1 MKIAIAGGSGF
12 IGRVLQEKLIKE
24 GHEIFVL
31 TRDPG
36 KIKTANRIKA
46 VGWLKENSSPE
57 EELQGIGAIVNLAG
71 ESINGRWTKEKKQGI
86 VSSRIKVTREIIRIM
101 DKMEHKPEVL
111 INASAVGYYG
121 MSETASFTEE
131 TTRHAEDFLAKV
143 AREWEAE
150 AARAEKMGVR
160 TVYTRFGV
168 VLGNQGALPLMV
180 LPYRWGVGGT
190 IGSGRQWLSWI
201 HVKDVAGIIH
211 HAIQNKRLQGPLNAT
226 APHPVRM
233 KEFGKTIASVLHR
246 PHWLPVPGFAL
257 KMGLGEMSDM
267 LLGGQKVIPKKAVE
281 TGYSFEFPELKPAL
295 RSILRS
301 P

>member
-12 IGRVLQEKLIKE
+12 IGRVLQEKLIKG

-46 VGWLKENSSPE
+46 VGWLKEDSSPE

-86 VSSRIKVTREIIRIM
+86 VSSRIRVTREIIRIM

-121 MSETASFTEE
+121 MSETGAFTEE
-131 TTRHAEDFLAKV
+131 STRHAEDFLAKV
-143 AREWEAE
+143 AREWEEE
-150 AARAEKMGVR
+150 AARAEKLGVR

-180 LPYRWGVGGT
+180 LPYKWGVGGT

-201 HVKDVAGIIH
+201 HVEDVAGIIH
-211 HAIQNKRLQGPLNAT
+211 HAIQNKTLQGPLNVT

-257 KMGLGEMSDM
+257 KMSLGEMSDM
-267 LLGGQKVIPKKAVE
+267 LLGGQKVIPEKAVE
-281 TGYSFEFPELKPAL
+281 TGYSFEFPELEPAL

>member
-1 MKIAIAGGSGF
+1 
-12 IGRVLQEKLIKE
+12 LQEKLIKE

-36 KIKTANRIKA
+36 KIKTTDSIKA
-46 VGWLKENSSPE
+46 VWWLKENSSPE
-57 EELQGIGAIVNLAG
+57 EELQEIDAIVNLAG
-71 ESINGRWTKEKKQGI
+71 ESINGRWTKEKKQRI

-101 DKMEHKPEVL
+101 EKMEQKPGVL
-111 INASAVGYYG
+111 VNASAVGYYG
-121 MSETASFTEE
+121 MSEMASFTEE
-131 TTRHAEDFLAKV
+131 ATRHAEDFLAKV
-143 AREWEAE
+143 AREWEEE
-150 AARAEKMGVR
+150 AARAEKLGVR

-180 LPYRWGVGGT
+180 LPYKWGVGGT

-201 HVKDVAGIIH
+201 HVEDVAGIIH
-211 HAIQNKRLQGPLNAT
+211 HAIQNKTLHGPLNVT

-246 PHWLPVPGFAL
+246 LHWLPVPEFVL

-281 TGYSFEFPELKPAL
+281 TGYSFKFPELKPAL